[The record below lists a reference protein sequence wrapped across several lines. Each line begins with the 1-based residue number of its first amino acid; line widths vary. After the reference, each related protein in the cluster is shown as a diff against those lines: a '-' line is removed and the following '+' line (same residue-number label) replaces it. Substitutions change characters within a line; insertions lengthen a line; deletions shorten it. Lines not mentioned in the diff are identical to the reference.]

1 MIGQSNGVLFGV
13 FSNITGL
20 IKKLAYLKA
29 VARFNKDVCF
39 FKSLFTFMT
48 LLIFSANMAA

>member
-20 IKKLAYLKA
+20 IKKLAYFKA
-29 VARFNKDVCF
+29 VARFNKDVCL